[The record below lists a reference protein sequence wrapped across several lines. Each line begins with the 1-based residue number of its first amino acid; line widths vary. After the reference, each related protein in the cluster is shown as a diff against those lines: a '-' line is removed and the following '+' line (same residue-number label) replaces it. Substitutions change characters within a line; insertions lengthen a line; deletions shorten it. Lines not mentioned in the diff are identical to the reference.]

1 MNIKGKGIINI
12 MNNTASKT
20 NRQIILI
27 VNNSEEYRNNL
38 NAILGTKY
46 DVIETDGGKK
56 AVDIMLEDLD
66 VDMVIP
72 FIDMPDMSGY
82 ELTEIIKSS
91 DKLRDVPVVF
101 NIGDKPEEVGALA
114 VSRGADDFIR
124 FPFDRETTE
133 AKIDGAMDK
142 RLLRLKESEE
152 NARKSAEKTK
162 ELLDAVPNGF
172 IVYAIEDGELV
183 NRYVNNKMYNILG
196 YSKEEFDKLSIDD
209 SLSYLEPGA
218 RIEMRRRIRNAW
230 DKKEEVELEFRIKTK
245 ADELKWLRLKAAPF
259 THEDGEL
266 VYHAVI
272 ADITKEKETEARLKD
287 AIEKL
292 RYSSR
297 HDRLTGLYNL
307 ETFAKETSKMIHS
320 AEETDFSV
328 LYWDIDDFNAILELY
343 GNKIGESVLM
353 RMAEAIEES
362 TYGNGTFGRLESD
375 HFVSCIPSS
384 QVEPERLVAY
394 VAERMSEIDIDYNI
408 EINLGIYDIE
418 DRETPVDYMCMRA
431 HAAQRIAKKERLKRY
446 AYYDSALRKTKIV
459 ETEIAKDMNAALEED
474 QFEIMVQ
481 PIYSLSSG
489 MTVGAETYVRW
500 NHPQKGIIQP
510 EVFIPVFERSGF
522 ISTLYYNMWERVC
535 GYMRDRIDSGLEVL
549 PLAMRVSKKGHRDP
563 EIVEKILDV
572 VNKYELNPKMIKI
585 ELLYREY
592 EKSREEFN
600 NLARRFRESGFEVVM
615 LIGEGEYSLLN
626 LINNLDVDVIKFDLR
641 FWDETENVFG
651 GGLLASLIKAAHM
664 INISVIAGGVENKRQ
679 AELLRS
685 LDCDRAQGYYFS
697 GYMKLDEYTDIILQE
712 NAADFDQNAGK
723 PDAQVRKRILEAD
736 GFGEVSEYLRDAYAV
751 FVLDKD
757 DNLRL
762 IRANSDFYKLYE
774 IDKNR
779 AFYDY
784 AYRFYVKKNNKFV
797 NEELASICREAV
809 EKRGE
814 ALAIVNVKNASG
826 DAKAL
831 LNRIRRVG
839 GDEQEETLYF
849 NVIDVTGVSLEEV
862 GNSFAEPDFE
872 TDYSGYVDSLEGI
885 CSNIF
890 ELNLSR
896 GSYRIINPGA
906 DEWMRNNMKGKTRDL
921 SRRYRGEI
929 ANFEEVLASVAAAK
943 ENMSSAESLSESVII
958 HTEIDGKAGYKML
971 RMKNIT
977 RGGEDILICFTID
990 IDDMYRVFE
999 SKALDIKLKERL
1011 IIDGIIEK
1019 AGAVSFTINK
1029 KKSEISIDDRSLE
1042 RVEELFGFN
1051 IFGKLCEL
1059 IDERKTN
1066 SELIHG
1072 DDEETFF
1079 KMANRWRGGD
1089 TVSPML
1095 IRLKS
1100 GDGGYL
1106 WCKLVA
1112 ESLYDEYEDKD
1123 ELYIAA
1129 FIYGGEYADNVMKL
1143 TDNKHIA
1150 EMLDCIP
1157 TGFAV
1162 FAADDGIVQRF
1173 VNKALRARLGLAA
1186 NKRAAL
1192 ISDSDFNPKFLK
1204 SMYSLTDGQT
1214 LRTEFVKALP
1224 DKNGN
1229 MIDLLFMITVKSIE
1243 GRIVIYAVAD
1253 DLTEAGMLDIK
1264 KALYTEIN
1272 SMLLENLQA
1281 VVFSYD
1287 LGADILEASYKK
1299 ANGRRDSFVIDE
1311 YVGLILD
1318 GKPVEVLAPE
1328 SCADEVRLVGEKIA
1342 ELVKNEDMENIYDME
1357 SNILS
1362 RGDVLYRTTMRR
1374 IFDSKGAL
1382 SYIVGNIEKIKEED

>member
-1 MNIKGKGIINI
+1 MD
-12 MNNTASKT
+12 NTASKT
-20 NRQIILI
+20 NRRIILI

-56 AVDIMLEDLD
+56 AVDIMLENLD
-66 VDMVIP
+66 VDMAIP

-82 ELTEIIKSS
+82 ELTEIIKSN
-91 DKLRDVPVVF
+91 DKLRDVSVVF
-101 NIGDKPEEVGALA
+101 NIGDNPEEDGALA
-114 VSRGADDFIR
+114 IDRGADDFIR
-124 FPFDRETTE
+124 FPFDREKTV

-142 RLLRLKESEE
+142 RLLRLKENEE
-152 NARKSAEKTK
+152 NARKTAEKTK

-172 IVYAIEDGELV
+172 IVYAIEDGEIV
-183 NRYVNNKMYNILG
+183 ARYANNNMYDILG
-196 YSKEEFDKLSIDD
+196 YNNGELDKLSLDD
-209 SLSYLEPGA
+209 SLSYLETGA
-218 RIEMRRRIRNAW
+218 RTEVRRRIRDAY

-572 VNKYELNPKMIKI
+572 VNRYELNPKMIKI

-592 EKSREEFN
+592 EKSREDFN
-600 NLARRFRESGFEVVM
+600 NLARKFRESGFEVVM

-712 NAADFDQNAGK
+712 NAADFDINAGK

-762 IRANSDFYKLYE
+762 VRANSDFYKLYG

-779 AFYDY
+779 TFYDY

-797 NEELASICREAV
+797 NAELAGICRDAV

-826 DAKAL
+826 GAKAL

-839 GDEQEETLYF
+839 GDEQGETLYCS
-849 NVIDVTGVSLEEV
+849 VIDVTGVSLEET
-862 GNSFAEPDFE
+862 GNGFAEPEFE

-896 GSYRIINPGA
+896 GSYRIINSGE
-906 DEWMRNNMKGKTRDL
+906 DEWMRNNMKGKIEDL
-921 SRRYRGEI
+921 SGRYKSVI
-929 ANFEEVLASVAAAK
+929 VNFEEVLASVGAAK
-943 ENMSSAESLSESVII
+943 ENKSSGDSLSESVII
-958 HTEIDGKAGYKML
+958 QTETDGNAGYKML

-977 RGGEDILICFTID
+977 RGGEDILICFVID

-999 SKALDIKLKERL
+999 SKALDIRLSERL
-1011 IIDGIIEK
+1011 VIDEIIEK
-1019 AGAVSFTINK
+1019 AGAVSFTINR
-1029 KKSEISIDDRSLE
+1029 KKSEISIDDRCLE
-1042 RVEELFGFN
+1042 HVEELFGFN
-1051 IFGKLCEL
+1051 IFERLCEL
-1059 IDERKTN
+1059 IEERKTD
-1066 SELIHG
+1066 SELIHS

-1079 KMANRWRGGD
+1079 KMANRWREGD

-1112 ESLYDEYEDKD
+1112 ESFCDEYEDKD
-1123 ELYIAA
+1123 ELFIAA
-1129 FIYGGEYADNVMKL
+1129 FIYGGEYADDVMKL
-1143 TDNKHIA
+1143 TNNKHIA

-1162 FAADDGIVQRF
+1162 FSADDGISQRF
-1173 VNKALRARLGLAA
+1173 VNKALKARLGLSS

-1192 ISDSDFNPKFLK
+1192 INDSDFNPKFLK

-1229 MIDLLFMITVKSIE
+1229 MIDVLFMITVKSIE

-1272 SMLLENLQA
+1272 SMLLEDLQA

-1287 LGADILEASYKK
+1287 ASADILEASYKK
-1299 ANGRRDSFVIDE
+1299 ENGRRDSFVIDE
-1311 YVGLILD
+1311 YVGLISE
-1318 GKPVEVLAPE
+1318 GKPVETLAPE
-1328 SCADEVRLVGEKIA
+1328 SCASEVRLVGEKIA
-1342 ELVKNEDMENIYDME
+1342 ELVKNENLENIYDME

-1374 IFDSKGAL
+1374 IFDSKGGL